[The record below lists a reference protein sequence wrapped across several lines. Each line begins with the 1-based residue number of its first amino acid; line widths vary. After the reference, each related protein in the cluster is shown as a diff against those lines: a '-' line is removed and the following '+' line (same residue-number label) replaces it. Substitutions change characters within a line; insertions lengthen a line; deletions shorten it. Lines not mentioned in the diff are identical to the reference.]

1 VSVAAAAGAAL
12 PINLFAPP
20 DDPDELLPLE
30 PLLELPELDPED
42 EDDELPLLDDD
53 ELLEDDDDELLPEEV
68 VATPFVASQY
78 TRAPAVTAVPVPVAL
93 AMSKTPWTAKAPLV
107 FAGIACKAIPIRSPC
122 NTTAPAATSED
133 GV

>member
-1 VSVAAAAGAAL
+1 MAL
-12 PINLFAPP
+12 PINLFAPLPEEVPELPEEPELP

-42 EDDELPLLDDD
+42 
-53 ELLEDDDDELLPEEV
+53 EV

>member
-1 VSVAAAAGAAL
+1 MAL

-42 EDDELPLLDDD
+42 EDDELP
-53 ELLEDDDDELLPEEV
+53 LPEEV